1 MHLYNVLFLLWFIY
15 VVLWLLRTFSAHNRR
30 KE

>member
-1 MHLYNVLFLLWFIY
+1 VLFLLWFIY